1 MGKGLLTVIARGEG
15 KLDKEEDVA
24 QSPPISPIR
33 DLHAGYL
40 LETGGGAQNGGGIG
54 NAR

>member
-1 MGKGLLTVIARGEG
+1 VLLTAIAGGEG

-24 QSPPISPIR
+24 QSPPMSPIR

-40 LETGGGAQNGGGIG
+40 LGDRRWSSKWWMIE